1 MSSAKQRWPEAPPL
15 QHTIL
20 RLTVAHEVTTKSRG
34 DGSYVNPTPHCP
46 RLTMVTRWILL
57 DSEKHGDHIGN
68 VKELGEFVS
77 WPLLASRCCYRV
89 LKVPL
94 GDSFSMEF
102 RNGRPLLPRMSA
114 QQSVHHLLLDHQ
126 SESFPEL
133 WVTHMQIERR
143 WSLTSVVWELGWIFI
158 KQHNLLGVFWAHGL
172 NQLTYPCPQVQHSL
186 VRRLDLDE

>member
-1 MSSAKQRWPEAPPL
+1 MVWSSPIAAHSPEAYCCSWS
-15 QHTIL
+15 HY
-20 RLTVAHEVTTKSRG
+20 EGRG
-34 DGSYVNPTPHCP
+34 DGPWVNPTPHCP

-77 WPLLASRCCYRV
+77 WPLLASRCCSRV
-89 LKVPL
+89 LKAPL

-126 SESFPEL
+126 SVSFPEL
-133 WVTHMQIERR
+133 WVTHMQIGRR
-143 WSLTSVVWELGWIFI
+143 WWLTSVVWELGWIFI
-158 KQHNLLGVFWAHGL
+158 KQHNVLGVCWAHGL